1 MTLESTAHWSSWF
14 RICWTVIIWD
24 FKGKIILIITIL
36 LIIIPL
42 LLLLLPP
49 LLLLFSSLFLYESFE
64 IYWLSKHSLYSIPSI
79 SIFIKYFFFIA
90 QRHRLYLQHSHFI
103 RSEKSCIS
111 SPYPHISFRD
121 RTSQGAWTSWG
132 WSRRAIRGHRP
143 DWGGCGGGHFSPDE
157 TGLMPGKEH
166 RAGGWEFLCRAAE
179 PGGPEFLSYHTSGPP
194 SPKHQPGNLPGAWNF
209 NSQLPN
215 RALTGNYKTDL

>member
-14 RICWTVIIWD
+14 RICRTVIIWD

-36 LIIIPL
+36 LTIIP

-64 IYWLSKHSLYSIPSI
+64 IYVTTDFLNIHCIRFLPFLFLL
-79 SIFIKYFFFIA
+79 SIFFFVA

-103 RSEKSCIS
+103 RSEKSRIS
-111 SPYPHISFRD
+111 SLYPHIGFRD
-121 RTSQGAWTSWG
+121 QTSQGAWTSWG

-143 DWGGCGGGHFSPDE
+143 DWGGCGGGTSLLMRRDWCPGKS
-157 TGLMPGKEH
+157 TGLG
-166 RAGGWEFLCRAAE
+166 AGSFCAGQQSQAGQNFCPITHQALLPQSISQETCRVLEISIASCQI
-179 PGGPEFLSYHTSGPP
+179 GP
-194 SPKHQPGNLPGAWNF
+194 
-209 NSQLPN
+209 
-215 RALTGNYKTDL
+215 